1 VRRIQLNSIID
12 AKVYWTRVQWLKLN
26 AKYGASCAMAF
37 VVVLLLIVIVVM
49 VIKTYT
55 S

>member
-1 VRRIQLNSIID
+1 MRRIQLNSIID
-12 AKVYWTRVQWLKLN
+12 PKVYWTRMQWLKLN

-37 VVVLLLIVIVVM
+37 VVILLLIVIIVM
-49 VIKTYT
+49 VIKTY